1 MLTTATNAA
10 DWIIILP
17 VALPL
22 VGAALLL
29 MLWNVREFH
38 WLFAAL
44 VTVAVL
50 VAEVD
55 LLLRTLASGPMSMTM
70 GNWLPPFGI
79 SFTADVMSSA
89 FALAA
94 SAVTLV
100 LLVYLNMDVPSSA
113 RRDGIYP
120 LVLLLLAGVRVH
132 SSPATCSTSMS
143 GSR

>member
-1 MLTTATNAA
+1 
-10 DWIIILP
+10 
-17 VALPL
+17 
-22 VGAALLL
+22 
-29 MLWNVREFH
+29 VRT
-38 WLFAAL
+38 FASSTGCSPL

-50 VAEVD
+50 VADVD
-55 LLLRTLASGPMSMTM
+55 LLLRTLASGAMSMTM

-120 LVLLLLAGVRVH
+120 LVLLLLAGRQRVR